1 MLQFFHLIRFSL
13 GGCFVDEKK
22 KKLNRMAIWM
32 ITIFAP
38 VFAIVL
44 AVLWLV
50 SKGSLGT
57 AFASGWPILLLVAV
71 ICLATYF
78 GYRIVLLRK
87 K

>member
-1 MLQFFHLIRFSL
+1 M
-13 GGCFVDEKK
+13 DDNK

-32 ITIFAP
+32 ITIFAT

-50 SKGSLGT
+50 GGGSLGT
-57 AFASGWPILLLVAV
+57 AFAAGWPILLLVAV

-78 GYRIVLLRK
+78 GYRIILLRK